1 MLIVLRGNSGSG
13 KSTVA
18 RLLQAE
24 LDGPAANLGQDHFR
38 RIVYREREHESM
50 AHAELLE
57 LAAVHCL
64 GRGDHVILEGIFST
78 HHYSDMIERIA
89 AHATDA
95 RFFAFDLDFDET
107 ARRHATRPW
116 PRSSAPTRCA
126 TGTTAGNRS
135 TSSRSSASAPTSHP
149 STSSRASSAAPDAGG
164 RSPQ

>member
-24 LDGPAANLGQDHFR
+24 LEGPTANLGQDHFR
-38 RIVYREREHESM
+38 REVYRESDHDDM

-64 GRGDHVILEGIFST
+64 RRGDHVILEGILST
-78 HHYSDMIERIA
+78 HRYGEMIERIA

-107 ARRHATRPW
+107 ARRHATRPLADEFSVDEMREW
-116 PRSSAPTRCA
+116 YHGWQPLDFVEEQRIGPDESPEHIVARIL
-126 TGTTAGNRS
+126 G
-135 TSSRSSASAPTSHP
+135 
-149 STSSRASSAAPDAGG
+149 RA
-164 RSPQ
+164 